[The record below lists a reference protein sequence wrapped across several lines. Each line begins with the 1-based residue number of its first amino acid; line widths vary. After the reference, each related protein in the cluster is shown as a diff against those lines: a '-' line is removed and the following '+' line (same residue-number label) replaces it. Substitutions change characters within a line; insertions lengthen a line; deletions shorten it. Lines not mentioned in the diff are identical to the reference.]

1 MNPDDDGRSLRRPGL
16 LKSLTDTRTIF
27 AQAGDMTRATK
38 VELGIQMLLDQR
50 VSDRMLDLLAQSAAI
65 AARDAAE
72 LAPAE
77 RR

>member
-1 MNPDDDGRSLRRPGL
+1 MNPDDDDRSTRRRGL
-16 LKSLTDTRTIF
+16 LKSLTGTRTIF

-65 AARDAAE
+65 AARDAAD
-72 LAPAE
+72 LVTAE